1 MSDRKDYAMK
11 LFDNFLKKLKT
22 DRNTFFTYL
31 LTLISIFII
40 FDRLVEFLLIVFTG
54 VASNYWGP
62 IKYTIAFV
70 FPVFA
75 FLFSMSSKFIK
86 SDSDKLGWFYAYC
99 IELYIL
105 AITMFTEWINKI
117 CWIAILSL
125 PAYKSFITQF
135 AYLVRPALSSIAI
148 AIPLSTVH
156 ILFDKLYKVVND
168 TKVYQDS
175 LFDYDG
181 ISLSN
186 TKIGWGPYTNEIF
199 IGTDKENGKDV
210 KLCELRRFEST
221 LVVGVSGAGKTTL
234 IFEPW
239 AAQDI
244 SKKFFYRESSKSLA
258 YAALKAG
265 IATIN
270 APYDNDYINANF
282 SLNMLTPISSRAKL
296 FKSYFGKMIL
306 ADTGSR
312 IIYKNMGLT
321 YMAPDSET
329 INKIQGVCDNF
340 GLTYHL
346 FDPSNPKQSEGL
358 NPFSFEDPI
367 KTATA
372 ISTVLKGFYTDRNPE
387 MEMAYRENLSTQIVE
402 NLAILLKA
410 VYPKINN
417 GRLPTI
423 EDMLKLL
430 GNFDL
435 IEKTCKILEQD
446 TVLSVKYANQIA
458 YFKKNFYKD
467 SPNRDEMQKL
477 VSIPM
482 SQLDTL
488 LRYDGVREILCNRKH
503 NINFDNVLENG
514 EICLVCTRRGDLG
527 ENAHKAF
534 GLFFLLLMQFS
545 VLRRPGT
552 ESTRIPHFLYID
564 EFPDFICPATESIFT
579 VYRKYKIATVIS
591 AQNIAQ
597 LQSKGEKLG
606 NTIIANCSN
615 KIVFGNNMP
624 EDNEWWAKELGT
636 KKDWTVKHNNYNF
649 ADDKYESKGTAEY
662 GNVLRASASKIQ
674 ALKFKKCMYKIKNL
688 KGKIENGTANLDFL
702 PSKYKEK
709 QHVKIYNFAKFTSG
723 IADDLNEKTPSY
735 INTEDDEDLNNVNPI
750 RTDSSDLN
758 FDINNENAIT
768 YTFKK
773 KKN

>member
-1 MSDRKDYAMK
+1 ME
-11 LFDNFLKKLKT
+11 LFDKFLKKLKT
-22 DRNTFFTYL
+22 DRNTFFTYIL
-31 LTLISIFII
+31 ALISVFII

-54 VASNYWGP
+54 VASDYWGP
-62 IKYTIAFV
+62 IKYTIAFA
-70 FPVFA
+70 FPVFT

-86 SDSDKLGWFYAYC
+86 CDEDKLGWFYAYC

-105 AITMFTEWINKI
+105 AITMITEWINKI

-125 PAYKSFITQF
+125 PTYKSFITQF
-135 AYLVRPALSSIAI
+135 AYLVRPALSSIAV
-148 AIPLSTVH
+148 AIPLSTAH
-156 ILFDKLYKVVND
+156 ILFDKLYKGVND
-168 TKVYQDS
+168 TTVYQDS

-181 ISLSN
+181 ISLAD

-199 IGTDKENGKDV
+199 IGTDKETGDDV
-210 KLCELRRFEST
+210 KLAEVRRFEST

-244 SKKFFYRESSKSLA
+244 SKNFFYSESSKSLA
-258 YAALKAG
+258 YAALRAG

-270 APYDNDYINANF
+270 APYNNDYINNNF
-282 SLNMLTPISSRAKL
+282 SLNMLTPVSSRAKL
-296 FKSYFGKMIL
+296 FRSYFSKMIL
-306 ADTGSR
+306 ADTGSK

-321 YMAPDSET
+321 YMAPDFET
-329 INKIQGVCDNF
+329 VGKIQNVCDNF
-340 GLTYHL
+340 GLSYHL
-346 FDPSNPKQSEGL
+346 FDPTNPKQSEGL
-358 NPFSFEDPI
+358 NPFSFDDPV

-387 MEMAYRENLSTQIVE
+387 MEIAYRENLSTQIVE

-410 VYPKINN
+410 IYPKINN
-417 GRLPTI
+417 GQLPTI
-423 EDMLKLL
+423 EDMLKML

-446 TVLSVKYANQIA
+446 PELSKKYENQIT
-458 YFKKNFYKD
+458 YFKKNFYAD

-488 LRYDGVREILCNRKH
+488 LRYDGVKDILCNRKH
-503 NINFDNVLENG
+503 NVNFDSVLENG

-534 GLFFLLLMQFS
+534 GLFFLLLMQYS

-552 ESTRIPHFLYID
+552 ESSRIPHFLYID

-579 VYRKYKIATVIS
+579 VYRKYKIATVVS

-597 LQSKGEKLG
+597 IQSKGEKLG

-615 KIVFGNNMP
+615 KIVFGNNIP

-636 KKDWTVKHNNYNF
+636 KKDWVVNHSSYNF
-649 ADDKYESKGTAEY
+649 AEDKYESKGSAEY
-662 GNVLRASASKIQ
+662 KNIPRFTANKVQS
-674 ALKFKKCMYKIKNL
+674 LKFKKCMYKIKNL
-688 KGKIENGTANLDFL
+688 KGKIENGIANLDFL

-709 QHVKIYNFAKFTSG
+709 QNVKFYDFAKFTSG
-723 IADDLNEKTPSY
+723 ISDGLSEKTPSFV
-735 INTEDDEDLNNVNPI
+735 NSSDDDDLKNSNPI
-750 RTDSSDLN
+750 RTDVSDLN

-773 KKN
+773 SKK